1 MTNAPLKI
9 KNDAG
14 LQAIVRVKGGWV
26 AGNITA
32 WLKIPL
38 EFIRVLV
45 RGIIICFVIVAI
57 YLIVTDNRLIA
68 VLY

>member
-1 MTNAPLKI
+1 MTNPQIKI

-14 LQAIVRVKGGWV
+14 LQAIIRVKGGWV

-38 EFIRVLV
+38 DFIKALI
-45 RGIIICFVIVAI
+45 RGVIICFVIVAT
-57 YLIVTDNRLIA
+57 YLIVTDNRLIT
-68 VLY
+68 VLF